1 MESRRFNGQRLKQAL
16 QFRGIRMTD
25 LANRL
30 NISKQSLSLY
40 ANGENIPPFE
50 NVVKIANE
58 LEFPLEFFITED
70 VSTVITDNT
79 YFRSQASAS
88 KISQNAQKIKLEY
101 VAKVYEVFLNF
112 VNFPVKHLPPVNL
125 VLSDNPLEVD
135 LPESINR
142 IENIAKSVRDFWK
155 VGMGPIENL
164 QFLLESNGI
173 IITGFQDVDSTI
185 DAFSQ
190 RIQINKQESVFI
202 VALAL
207 GDKPNVRLRFDM
219 AHELGHILL
228 HEWDENNEYLSKDE
242 FNAREKQANMFASS
256 LLLPRETFG
265 EDVAPY
271 ATNIEYYRSLRKKW
285 GVSMQAMMYRARQ
298 LGYITSNQFQYM
310 MRTVAAKG
318 WRTHE
323 PGDTPGILNSTI
335 FQGAVDV
342 LFDGGYL
349 SSATLLDAFHKNG
362 IYLSQIDLE
371 DILGLLPGTLAVESK
386 VIPFVIPNIKQDK
399 RT

>member
-1 MESRRFNGQRLKQAL
+1 MLAFRLQKRASDLQKKGVCEHFQEISR
-16 QFRGIRMTD
+16 
-25 LANRL
+25 
-30 NISKQSLSLY
+30 
-40 ANGENIPPFE
+40 PPS
-50 NVVKIANE
+50 
-58 LEFPLEFFITED
+58 
-70 VSTVITDNT
+70 STVTLTRFLHFYAPFFGTKGLTNT
-79 YFRSQASAS
+79 
-88 KISQNAQKIKLEY
+88 
-101 VAKVYEVFLNF
+101 
-112 VNFPVKHLPPVNL
+112 
-125 VLSDNPLEVD
+125 
-135 LPESINR
+135 
-142 IENIAKSVRDFWK
+142 
-155 VGMGPIENL
+155 
-164 QFLLESNGI
+164 
-173 IITGFQDVDSTI
+173 
-185 DAFSQ
+185 
-190 RIQINKQESVFI
+190 QESVFI

-242 FNAREKQANMFASS
+242 FNAREKQANLFASS

-386 VIPFVIPNIKQDK
+386 VIPFVIPNIKQDN